1 MVDGQ
6 VQSGCGLVARVGGH
20 SAPRTYR
27 DPHLCFDSDG
37 EEDCR
42 KVRQGENDHQ
52 STGDGVDHEWWCVFD
67 ECVDFC
73 KKKRR
78 RRRRRVR
85 VFAHWCHLVV
95 RRRDHRHSD
104 GALPVP
110 RVRLQ
115 AGDVQRQLDGGAGVR
130 DTGARPDRFCAVARR
145 ICQHKTRLVELSSR
159 PVAEAAD
166 GGAGGAAQE
175 EEGWRRRAL

>member
-1 MVDGQ
+1 MHKFNLDV
-6 VQSGCGLVARVGGH
+6 SLVARLGGH

-67 ECVDFC
+67 ECVNFC

-104 GALPVP
+104 GAVPVP

-115 AGDVQRQLDGGAGVR
+115 AGDVQRQVPVGEPVLHSCEQHRIPSAIGCRCVQGLPRAAFPG
-130 DTGARPDRFCAVARR
+130 RR
-145 ICQHKTRLVELSSR
+145 HQH
-159 PVAEAAD
+159 
-166 GGAGGAAQE
+166 
-175 EEGWRRRAL
+175 WRRRSGTPLRI

>member
-1 MVDGQ
+1 MAPQ
-6 VQSGCGLVARVGGH
+6 PKLAILLCENSGAVVEWLMDKFNLDVSLVARVGGY

-37 EEDCR
+37 EEDGR

-52 STGDGVDHEWWCVFD
+52 SMGDGVDHEWWCVFD
-67 ECVDFC
+67 ECVDFG

-85 VFAHWCHLVV
+85 VFAHWCHVVV

-104 GALPVP
+104 GAVPVP

-145 ICQHKTRLVELSSR
+145 AFLTSVNTRHVSWSSL
-159 PVAEAAD
+159 P
-166 GGAGGAAQE
+166 G
-175 EEGWRRRAL
+175 